1 MAIYSGFSHKKWW
14 FSIVFS
20 MFTRGYQDDPRWSKM
35 HWPVPECPSL
45 RCRCLSRKKA
55 SSVKPCQPCSQ
66 PCTWSQNATKLMP
79 FGPSF
84 VAKISNFKASRW
96 IGEGNRKL
104 QVTPSLEDG
113 FSPVGLNLRF
123 WCAVNVLDSWTRR
136 KAAVSFA
143 HPYGNDI

>member
-1 MAIYSGFSHKKWW
+1 
-14 FSIVFS
+14 
-20 MFTRGYQDDPRWSKM
+20 
-35 HWPVPECPSL
+35 
-45 RCRCLSRKKA
+45 
-55 SSVKPCQPCSQ
+55 
-66 PCTWSQNATKLMP
+66 MP

-84 VAKISNFKASRW
+84 VEKISNFKASRW

-123 WCAVNVLDSWTRR
+123 WRCAVNVLDSWTRLR

-143 HPYGNDI
+143 HPYGNDISCLYLDSG